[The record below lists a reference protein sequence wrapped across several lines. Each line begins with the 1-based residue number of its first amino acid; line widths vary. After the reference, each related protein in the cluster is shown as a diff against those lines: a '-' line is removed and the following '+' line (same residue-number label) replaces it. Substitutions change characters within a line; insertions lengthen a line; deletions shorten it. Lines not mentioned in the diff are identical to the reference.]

1 MAQTWLTAAL
11 WVGLALIARW
21 LSIRYRKSAKAFA
34 LDRTSTSIWMVNRPV

>member
-21 LSIRYRKSAKAFA
+21 LSIRNP
-34 LDRTSTSIWMVNRPV
+34 DPPRPLQCAGGEVRC